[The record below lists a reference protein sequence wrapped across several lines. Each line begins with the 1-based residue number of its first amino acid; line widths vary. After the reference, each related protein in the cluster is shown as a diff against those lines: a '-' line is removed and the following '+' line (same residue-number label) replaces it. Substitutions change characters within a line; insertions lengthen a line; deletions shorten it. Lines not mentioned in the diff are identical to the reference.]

1 MLRNRKIRK
10 YERKL
15 LPSLVKRYGIQP
27 TYNARQVRATVYQ
40 CDFAPQH
47 LPLGYMLFLEPSEC
61 KKVLSNEFPD
71 LSINKYR
78 EDISE
83 KLANKQLTIHLKSP
97 LFSE

>member
-1 MLRNRKIRK
+1 MFKHRKIRK

-47 LPLGYMLFLEPSEC
+47 LPLGYMLFLEPGEC
-61 KKVLSNEFPD
+61 RKVLQSEFPN
-71 LSINKYR
+71 LSISDYR
-78 EDISE
+78 DEISD
-83 KLANKQLTIHLKSP
+83 KLKNKQLHIHLKSP
-97 LFSE
+97 LLID